1 MGEKSRLVVGNM
13 KHIFW
18 LVDGQIAGRSGPN
31 KDAWDLAE
39 LKQAGFGAIASLNN
53 AEGCDTAAMAELGFK
68 HSVFN
73 LPDNIPPQP
82 QDLDVSAKILPQV
95 LAFIRQCEAEQLPVL
110 LHCRSGI
117 NRTEMVMA
125 YYLMENGAAP
135 LHAVSQV
142 RNASGLAFDA
152 EGWDQFVYDV
162 LYELQSVS
170 N

>member
-1 MGEKSRLVVGNM
+1 M

-31 KDAWDLAE
+31 KNSWDLTE
-39 LKQAGFGAIASLNN
+39 FKQAGFGAIASLNN
-53 AEGCDTAAMAELGFK
+53 AEGCDTNEMAELGFRHK
-68 HSVFN
+68 VFN
-73 LPDNIPPQP
+73 LPDNIPPKP
-82 QDLDVSAKILPQV
+82 QDVAICAEILPQV
-95 LAFIRQCEAEQLPVL
+95 LGFIRECESEELPVL

-125 YYLMENGAAP
+125 YYMMVNGAAP

-162 LYELQSVS
+162 LYELQSTS

>member
-1 MGEKSRLVVGNM
+1 M
-13 KHIFW
+13 KQVFW
-18 LVDGQIAGRSGPN
+18 LIDGQLAGRSGPN

-39 LKQAGFGAIASLNN
+39 LKAAGFGAIASLNDG
-53 AEGCDTAAMAELGFK
+53 AMCDTQAMADLGIA
-68 HSVFN
+68 HQVFS
-73 LPDNIPPQP
+73 LPDNIPPIEG
-82 QDLDVSAKILPQV
+82 DVEICAEIMPKV
-95 LAFIRQCEAEQLPVL
+95 LAFIRQAESENKAVL

-117 NRTEMVMA
+117 NRTELMMA

-162 LYELQSVS
+162 LYKLQESS

>member
-1 MGEKSRLVVGNM
+1 M

-53 AEGCDTAAMAELGFK
+53 GEGCDTVAMAELGFK
-68 HSVFN
+68 HKVFN
-73 LPDNIPPQP
+73 LPDNIPPKP
-82 QDLDVSAKILPQV
+82 QDLTVCAEILPQV
-95 LAFIRQCEAEQLPVL
+95 LAFIRECESANVPVL

-125 YYLMENGAAP
+125 YYMMENGAAP
-135 LHAVSQV
+135 VHAVSQV

-152 EGWDQFVYDV
+152 DGWDQFVYDV
-162 LYELQSVS
+162 LYELQSAS

>member
-1 MGEKSRLVVGNM
+1 M
-13 KHIFW
+13 KQVFW
-18 LVDGQIAGRSGPN
+18 LIDGQLAGRSGPN

-39 LKQAGFGAIASLNN
+39 LKAAGFGAIASLNDG
-53 AEGCDTAAMAELGFK
+53 AMCDTQAMADLGIA
-68 HSVFN
+68 HQVFS
-73 LPDNIPPQP
+73 LPDNIPPVEG
-82 QDLDVSAKILPQV
+82 DVEICAQIMPKV
-95 LAFIRQCEAEQLPVL
+95 LAFIRQAESENKAVL

-117 NRTEMVMA
+117 NRTELMMA

-135 LHAVSQV
+135 VHAVSQV

-162 LYELQSVS
+162 LYKLQESS

>member
-1 MGEKSRLVVGNM
+1 M

-53 AEGCDTAAMAELGFK
+53 GEGCDIDAMAELGLRHK
-68 HSVFN
+68 VFN
-73 LPDNIPPQP
+73 LPDNIPPKP
-82 QDLDVSAKILPQV
+82 HDLAICAEILPQV
-95 LAFIRQCEAEQLPVL
+95 LTFIRECETDQLPVL

-125 YYLMENGAAP
+125 YYMMENGAAP

-162 LYELQSVS
+162 LYELQSAS

>member
-1 MGEKSRLVVGNM
+1 M

-53 AEGCDTAAMAELGFK
+53 GEGCDTETMAELGIK
-68 HSVFN
+68 HKVFN
-73 LPDNIPPQP
+73 LPDNIPPKP
-82 QDLDVSAKILPQV
+82 QDLAICAGILPQV
-95 LAFIRQCEAEQLPVL
+95 LAFIRECEAEQVPVL

-117 NRTEMVMA
+117 NRTELVMA
-125 YYLMENGAAP
+125 YYMMESGAAP
-135 LHAVSQV
+135 VHAVSQV

-152 EGWDQFVYDV
+152 DGWDQFVYDV
-162 LYELQSVS
+162 LYELQSAS

>member
-1 MGEKSRLVVGNM
+1 M

-18 LVDGQIAGRSGPN
+18 LVDGQVAGRSGPN

-39 LKQAGFGAIASLNN
+39 FKQAGFGAIASLNN
-53 AEGCDTAAMAELGFK
+53 AEGCDTEDMAALGLRHK
-68 HSVFN
+68 VFN
-73 LPDNIPPQP
+73 LPDNIPPKP
-82 QDLDVSAKILPQV
+82 QDLAICAEILPQV
-95 LAFIRQCEAEQLPVL
+95 LAFIRECELEQKPVL
-110 LHCRSGI
+110 LHCRSGV

-125 YYLMENGAAP
+125 YYMMENGAAP

-142 RNASGLAFDA
+142 RNASGLAFEA

-162 LYELQSVS
+162 LYELQSSS

>member
-1 MGEKSRLVVGNM
+1 M
-13 KHIFW
+13 KQVFW
-18 LVDGQIAGRSGPN
+18 LIDGQLAGRSGPN

-39 LKQAGFGAIASLNN
+39 IKAAGFGAIASLNDG
-53 AEGCDTAAMAELGFK
+53 AMCDTQQMADLGID
-68 HSVFN
+68 HQIFN
-73 LPDNIPPQP
+73 LPDNIPPLESDVDICAEIMP
-82 QDLDVSAKILPQV
+82 RVLD
-95 LAFIRQCEAEQLPVL
+95 FIRQAEAQNKAVL

-117 NRTEMVMA
+117 NRTELMMA

-135 LHAVSQV
+135 VHAVSQV

-162 LYELQSVS
+162 LYRLQAAS